1 MEQTKLNPK
10 TLHTKTLSS
19 DELSA
24 DELGADELG
33 CDEVSGNVLVGE
45 QPCLNQASLNQADV
59 EQARIDEH
67 WMRVA
72 MTMAEKAEAA
82 GEVPVGAVLVKE
94 GQQIAAGYN
103 LSISEHDPCAHA
115 EIQCLRAA
123 GQTIENY
130 RLLDTTLYV
139 TLEPCAMCAGA
150 MVHSR
155 IARVVF
161 GAKDEKTG
169 AAGTVLNLL
178 QHPAFNHQVEVISG
192 VLAQDCADQLSRFFK
207 RRREEKKAL
216 KQAQKVQQGTLS

>member
-10 TLHTKTLSS
+10 TLHAKTHSC
-19 DELSA
+19 

-33 CDEVSGNVLVGE
+33 SDEVSADVLTGE
-45 QPCLNQASLNQADV
+45 QPYLNQASL
-59 EQARIDEH
+59 EQAQVDEY

-72 MTMAEKAEAA
+72 MSMAEKAEAA
-82 GEVPVGAVLVKE
+82 GEVPVGAVLVKG

-130 RLLDTTLYV
+130 RLLDATLYV

-178 QHPAFNHQVEVISG
+178 QHPAFNHQVEVTSG

-216 KQAQKVQQGTLS
+216 KQAQKAQLGTQS